1 MRHLKKFESYSDLEK
16 LENSITFQNLRDIFI
31 DVRDCGLEVA
41 DTYCGNSLSLG
52 GKSIVTD
59 HHDFDTNIGKDGKW
73 SNSFPSF
80 TIRLRVVKSS
90 DQNERGYFYIDD
102 NLFKELKSSISHTER
117 EYDLVLNNIY
127 LRTSEGA
134 WFKDVDVMEKFINE
148 LPFAKKQS
156 LKWVTYIDITFFK
169 HEDKHQAHDIS

>member
-59 HHDFDTNIGKDGKW
+59 HHDFDI
-73 SNSFPSF
+73 SYPSF

-102 NLFKELKSSISHTER
+102 NLFEELKSAISHTER

-169 HEDKHQAHDIS
+169 HQDESNSEL

>member
-1 MRHLKKFESYSDLEK
+1 MRHLKKFKIFESYEDLEK
-16 LENSITFQNLRDIFI
+16 LENPLTFQNLRDIFL

-41 DTYCGNSLSLG
+41 DTYCGASFSLG
-52 GKSIVTD
+52 DKSIVTD
-59 HHDFDTNIGKDGKW
+59 HHDFDI
-73 SNSFPSF
+73 SYPSF

-102 NLFKELKSSISHTER
+102 NLFEELKSAISHTER

-127 LRTSEGA
+127 LRMTKGA

-156 LKWVTYIDITFFK
+156 LKWITYIDITFLK
-169 HEDKHQAHDIS
+169 HEDKHLTHDIS